1 VISSFYKSEDKLQH
15 TNVEELEEMDYKGQL
30 LAENLYFYIC
40 CAISAVAW
48 VIGWSLNDFQMTV
61 YGWAASA
68 VLVVLISIPDWPI
81 YNRNP
86 VEWLEEVGCRGGY
99 VTVGETTS
107 SSTGEE
113 VKDKKKSK

>member
-1 VISSFYKSEDKLQH
+1 
-15 TNVEELEEMDYKGQL
+15 MDYKGQL

-48 VIGWSLNDFQMTV
+48 IVGWILNDFQMTV

-86 VEWLEEVGCRGGY
+86 VEWLEEVGSRGGY
-99 VTVGETTS
+99 VTVSESTTS
-107 SSTGEE
+107 SSSTSGEKE
-113 VKDKKKSK
+113 KDKKKSK